1 MRIQKLFFTSIIPL
15 FCLLMVITVSQAQT
29 LFIKPTSEVPLR
41 RGQGVDYKI
50 LAILADGTPV
60 QLIEQNES
68 WTKISTKDGREG
80 WVLKRYLTEE
90 KPLTE
95 AMEALREKNQTLTKQ
110 LETIK
115 ERTDSLAEEKEL
127 LQKAL
132 GQKISEIGLLSEKYN
147 TLLKDASDTI
157 DLQAQVKRDK
167 QLLLTLQQQLST
179 TTAAKEKLEQNE
191 NLKWYLAGG
200 TTLLI
205 GIFIGFLSRGSK
217 KKKSS
222 LY

>member
-1 MRIQKLFFTSIIPL
+1 MHTQKLFFTSIIAL
-15 FCLLMVITVSQAQT
+15 FCLPMVITASQAQT

-50 LAILADGTPV
+50 LAILTDGTPV

-68 WTKISTKDGREG
+68 WTKISTEDGREG

-95 AMEALREKNQTLTKQ
+95 AVEALREENRALIKQ

-115 ERTDSLAEEKEL
+115 EHTDNLAEEKEL
-127 LQKAL
+127 LQKNL
-132 GQKISEIGLLSEKYN
+132 GQKISEIGLLTEKYN

-157 DLQAQVKRDK
+157 DLQAQVERDK
-167 QLLLTLQQQLST
+167 KLLLTLQQQLSS

>member
-1 MRIQKLFFTSIIPL
+1 MRTQRLFFTSIISF
-15 FCLLMVITVSQAQT
+15 FCLLMVITASQAQT

-41 RGQGVDYKI
+41 RGQGADYKI
-50 LAILADGTPV
+50 LAILTDGTPV

-68 WTKISTKDGREG
+68 WTKISTEDGQEG

-95 AMEALREKNQTLTKQ
+95 AMKALREENQALIKQ

-115 ERTDSLAEEKEL
+115 ERGDSLAEEKEIL
-127 LQKAL
+127 EKTL
-132 GQKISEIGLLSEKYN
+132 GQKISEIGLLTEKHN

-157 DLQAQVKRDK
+157 NLQAQVKRDK
-167 QLLLTLQQQLST
+167 KLLLTLQQQLSS
-179 TTAAKEKLEQNE
+179 TTAAKEKLEQKE
-191 NLKWYLAGG
+191 NLQWYLAGG
-200 TTLLI
+200 ATLMI

-217 KKKSS
+217 KKKPS